1 MIRTNCPN
9 QASHLQA
16 APLQAAVDFAGHKPH
31 PDHFLGFLDRH
42 EEIWDEFVKVHA
54 CRGNSESGLDG
65 ACFLSRWENKP
76 HPDHFLN
83 FLDRHEGE
91 RGISPVGGNLGI
103 SSTGTRERILKV
115 LRARFGPNG
124 LQTDVLDVDL
134 KPFGTGL
141 QNLENRARQPPK
153 PHPAHFPNFFD
164 RHGLFRIR
172 PKFPR
177 ACRGN
182 SERGLHGACAP
193 QNRPPLVRAGLALSS
208 TMFHEISSVQPR

>member
-1 MIRTNCPN
+1 MQNRPSGYKNCDYRRGCRLKTPSCRSRIVIIDEALDSKRPSGDPN
-9 QASHLQA
+9 LDYRRGCRPKQLS
-16 APLQAAVDFAGHKPH
+16 LQAAVDFAGHKPH
-31 PDHFLGFLDRH
+31 PDHFLSFLDRH
-42 EEIWDEFVKVHA
+42 AEIWDEFVKVHA

-153 PHPAHFPNFFD
+153 PHPAH
-164 RHGLFRIR
+164 L
-172 PKFPR
+172 
-177 ACRGN
+177 
-182 SERGLHGACAP
+182 
-193 QNRPPLVRAGLALSS
+193 
-208 TMFHEISSVQPR
+208 